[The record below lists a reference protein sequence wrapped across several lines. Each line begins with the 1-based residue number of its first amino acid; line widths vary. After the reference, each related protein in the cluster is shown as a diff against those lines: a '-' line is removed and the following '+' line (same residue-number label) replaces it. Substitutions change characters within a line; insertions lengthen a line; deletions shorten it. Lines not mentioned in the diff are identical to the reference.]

1 MKKYPASK
9 VMGSGTKYPGIGQV
23 AQSMVRQAEVL
34 NENRIVLYKR
44 GKSIGLGYYVIE
56 ISSSN
61 THLFIAAYDHDFF
74 RLLKVVGLSFVV
86 MYQLHLL

>member
-9 VMGSGTKYPGIGQV
+9 VMGSGTKYPVIGQV

-61 THLFIAAYDHDFF
+61 THLFIAAYDVESNESFLIEIPEK
-74 RLLKVVGLSFVV
+74 RTQMILS
-86 MYQLHLL
+86 